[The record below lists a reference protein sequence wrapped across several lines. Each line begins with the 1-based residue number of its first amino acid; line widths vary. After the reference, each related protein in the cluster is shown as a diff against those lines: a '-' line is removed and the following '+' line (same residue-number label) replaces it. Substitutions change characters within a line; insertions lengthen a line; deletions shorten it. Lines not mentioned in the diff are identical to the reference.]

1 MTLKSR
7 IQLEPPKESIRARG
21 LSSPDRA
28 DAVMGAP
35 LCLCLASPGAPPWIP
50 SPTWTSGE
58 SGSRPA
64 RSNSAGSPDY
74 SGPIAPP
81 DGVRQPACPGSGR
94 RIALSILTRWT
105 RRAQSP
111 NAAARSPAIR
121 NNFFGNILRE
131 PGLTSDA
138 QDKPA
143 RRDFVERLP
152 QREGLLDA
160 LAFSAISIGLVE
172 RSAQR
177 IWRLRM
183 DLTRHGST
191 KKMPG
196 TIQFGVLVA

>member
-1 MTLKSR
+1 MTLKQEFS
-7 IQLEPPKESIRARG
+7 LSLTKESMRARG

-28 DAVMGAP
+28 DAVIGAP

-94 RIALSILTRWT
+94 RIALVDSKGSV
-105 RRAQSP
+105 A

-131 PGLTSDA
+131 PSSRGCSRQALRDATLSSDFLNGKRFSMPWLSVPFQSA
-138 QDKPA
+138 WSNGA
-143 RRDFVERLP
+143 RKGYGGYEW
-152 QREGLLDA
+152 
-160 LAFSAISIGLVE
+160 I
-172 RSAQR
+172 
-177 IWRLRM
+177 
-183 DLTRHGST
+183 
-191 KKMPG
+191 
-196 TIQFGVLVA
+196 

>member
-121 NNFFGNILRE
+121 NTSSPTSCANPASRGCSRQALRDAT
-131 PGLTSDA
+131 LSSDFLNG
-138 QDKPA
+138 K
-143 RRDFVERLP
+143 R
-152 QREGLLDA
+152 
-160 LAFSAISIGLVE
+160 FSMPWLSVPFQ
-172 RSAQR
+172 SA
-177 IWRLRM
+177 W
-183 DLTRHGST
+183 SN
-191 KKMPG
+191 
-196 TIQFGVLVA
+196 GVRKGYGGYEWI